1 MAEIMEPNNG
11 TLGISTR
18 VGCCSWV
25 CCSGM
30 APAAAA
36 TVLLDRV
43 AVESTEAVPAVTAD
57 PVVVPD
63 VPVKGQEEE
72 EEEEEKKKA
81 LVVVRATVTPG
92 RGAAIIILT
101 TEEVAVAVLANFR
114 RDNDVNNDI
123 VLTFRYLARSEE

>member
-1 MAEIMEPNNG
+1 
-11 TLGISTR
+11 
-18 VGCCSWV
+18 
-25 CCSGM
+25 M

-63 VPVKGQEEE
+63 VPVKGQE